1 MLLCTSSM
9 LLLYSPYKTRK
20 PFQEGTTV
28 ARTNLTPSLRTPTL
42 PPSICQEPLDI
53 PASPFFLQTIFLLF
67 PWSCRHR
74 AGRAQSFPGGR
85 CRCRSRSRGC
95 ALSSL
100 RPHFPPSRVWARSS
114 RRQPAPL
121 LSSFKSNRFPYIGK
135 HKLHSWWKRLTGSK
149 L

>member
-1 MLLCTSSM
+1 MLLYTSSA
-9 LLLYSPYKTRK
+9 LLLYSSFKTHK

-28 ARTNLTPSLRTPTL
+28 ARTNLTPSLRIPTL
-42 PPSICQEPLDI
+42 PPFSCQDPLDI
-53 PASPFFLQTIFLLF
+53 PASPFFLLIIFLLS

-74 AGRAQSFPGGR
+74 AGGGQSFPGGR
-85 CRCRSRSRGC
+85 CRCRSRGC

-100 RPHFPPSRVWARSS
+100 RPCFPPSRVWARSS

-135 HKLHSWWKRLTGSK
+135 HKLRSWWKRLTGSK